1 MLKIA
6 LRKSSAPPPSLKK
19 STPPFLLTPP
29 LKIKKVGTEVRG
41 HCGRCFLKFCKI
53 DRKATVLE
61 FLLCKVAGWRASS

>member
-6 LRKSSAPPPSLKK
+6 LRKSSAPPSLKK
-19 STPPFLLTPP
+19 STPHI
-29 LKIKKVGTEVRG
+29 KIQKVGNEVRG
-41 HCGRCFLKFCKI
+41 HCERCFLKFCKI